1 MVTVVQGKVCAKNHP
16 DCLSRLAT
24 IHQRYRRTDFLW
36 HRPRP
41 NGRPI
46 IILNILREIRELS
59 SIIFYIRLS
68 NISTVTISRS
78 RNVRACLKTDS
89 VGRLKL
95 PWMTL
100 NSSMMLFL
108 HHVFLSEQIKM
119 MMMMMM
125 FNEGAD
131 KFCSLISGSIPMV
144 LMFITLPSSLLL
156 TI

>member
-1 MVTVVQGKVCAKNHP
+1 MVAVIDQRVIKCRFIGEFSYSVSF
-16 DCLSRLAT
+16 LT
-24 IHQRYRRTDFLW
+24 I
-36 HRPRP
+36 
-41 NGRPI
+41 
-46 IILNILREIRELS
+46 
-59 SIIFYIRLS
+59 
-68 NISTVTISRS
+68 ISRS
-78 RNVRACLKTDS
+78 RNVRACLKTDP

-125 FNEGAD
+125 MMFSEGAD
-131 KFCSLISGSIPMV
+131 KFCSLIDGSIPMV
-144 LMFITLPSSLLL
+144 LMFITFPSSPLM

>member
-1 MVTVVQGKVCAKNHP
+1 MVAVIDQRVIKCSFIGEFSYSVSF
-16 DCLSRLAT
+16 LT
-24 IHQRYRRTDFLW
+24 I
-36 HRPRP
+36 
-41 NGRPI
+41 
-46 IILNILREIRELS
+46 
-59 SIIFYIRLS
+59 
-68 NISTVTISRS
+68 ISRS
-78 RNVRACLKTDS
+78 RNVRACLKTDP

-125 FNEGAD
+125 FSEGAD